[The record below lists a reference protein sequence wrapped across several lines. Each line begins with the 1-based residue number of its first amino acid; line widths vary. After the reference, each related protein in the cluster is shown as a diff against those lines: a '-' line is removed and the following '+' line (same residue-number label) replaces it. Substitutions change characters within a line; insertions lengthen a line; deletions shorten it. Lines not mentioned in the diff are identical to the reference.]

1 MINGFISG
9 IKSRIGS
16 LISTVTSI
24 PKKIR
29 KLLHFSRPD
38 EGPLRDYETWMPDMM
53 DGLTQGIKSNQYKVA
68 NAMKDVASMMDVNAY
83 SNANV
88 TKALN
93 STNTTT
99 INLNVVSELDGRQV
113 AKSVAKSVTRS
124 TSSRL
129 AFQGV

>member
-1 MINGFISG
+1 MSKKYSINKVNGCNAFEVMS
-9 IKSRIGS
+9 
-16 LISTVTSI
+16 
-24 PKKIR
+24 
-29 KLLHFSRPD
+29 
-38 EGPLRDYETWMPDMM
+38 Y
-53 DGLTQGIKSNQYKVA
+53 VA

-83 SNANV
+83 SRANV